1 MAIMVALLPTPWRE
15 RGLVLTYV
23 SLQDLTPILD
33 GNLGVYIV
41 VGLQDYY
48 YYDNNYYRYDRDR
61 WYYSN
66 ELDRNWRDYN
76 ESKLPPGL
84 AKKYGHGNNRK
95 VKISIKVTLI
105 GKDHLVGRAGV
116 NSKLQCRA
124 GIYLGLDPNTF
135 SVLF

>member
-76 ESKLPPGL
+76 ES
-84 AKKYGHGNNRK
+84 
-95 VKISIKVTLI
+95 
-105 GKDHLVGRAGV
+105 
-116 NSKLQCRA
+116 
-124 GIYLGLDPNTF
+124 
-135 SVLF
+135 